1 MNEFLQIKFNYI
13 KLTLSYSKFFVNHF
27 LTRKFIAKLIFAETK
42 LIMKKIFVIVTL
54 IACNY
59 SIAQLPSMTKDDSW
73 KKVYRS
79 FETKTNDLVHTK
91 LKADFDYT
99 KSQLI
104 GKVWLTLQP
113 HFYETKELVLDAKGM
128 EIKVVEMVKTGT
140 KNIPLAYTYDDN
152 LTLKIFLDK
161 TYKGSEKYTIYI
173 DYIAKP
179 DGLEIQ
185 GSAAI
190 KDAKGLYFVNP
201 KGEEKDKPTQI
212 WTQGE
217 TEATSVWVPTIDKP
231 NQKTTQEFYLNV
243 PDKYVSLS
251 NGKLVSQTKNKNGTR
266 TDYWKMDLPHAPYLF
281 FIGIGDYAVVKESYK
296 GKEVSYYVEKE
307 YANVA
312 KRIFGNTPEM
322 MKFFSEKVTGV
333 EYPWNKYA
341 QIVGRDYVSGAMEN
355 TTATLHQE
363 SAQQNARELV
373 DGNKWESTIA
383 HELFHQWFGDY
394 VTAESWSNLTVNESF
409 ADYSQ
414 YLWIEYKEGKDAA
427 GEENDNEMQAYVRSN
442 SSKKDLVRFHY
453 ADKEDMFDLVS
464 YQKGGRILNMLRN
477 YVGDDAFFKSFNKY
491 LTDNKFGNGNAHK
504 LRLAFEAVT
513 GKDLNWFFN
522 KWYFNS
528 GHPKLEIKSSYSESG
543 KKVQLIVNQTQDSLN
558 LFQMPV
564 AVDIYV
570 GKDKTRHQI
579 WIKNQSDTF
588 NFNSTS
594 KIDLIKFDGDNVLL
608 AEKKEQKTLSEY
620 ISQYY
625 KAAQYLD
632 RKEAI
637 DFASKNNKEQ
647 EAVNLL
653 KAAIK
658 DPYYKLRMRAIKSLQ
673 DVKIDEA
680 TIKQIEEIVT
690 NDAYSLVRAEAID
703 FLGNLKQSNYQ
714 NLFLKAIKDSSYSVA
729 GAALKGLGEI
739 NEKVALELLPELK
752 KDIKGRLK
760 IAVGK
765 VELLTKTDNDFDAM
779 LKQYEGQGM
788 MEKFNDYGNFAFYVG
803 RLQNIETFKKGVDA
817 LVKFRNMVAPFGQ
830 GIKELLNKTLSEI
843 KKTKEANLSKDHTQN
858 LEVQIE
864 YITDKLKD

>member
-1 MNEFLQIKFNYI
+1 
-13 KLTLSYSKFFVNHF
+13 
-27 LTRKFIAKLIFAETK
+27 
-42 LIMKKIFVIVTL
+42 MKKIFA
-54 IACNY
+54 IAAIIGCNY
-59 SIAQLPSMTKDDSW
+59 ALAQFPSMAKDDSW
-73 KKVYRS
+73 KKVYRG
-79 FETKTNDLVHTK
+79 FETKQNDLLHTK
-91 LKADFDYT
+91 LQAEFDYE
-99 KSQLI
+99 KSQLL
-104 GKVWLTLQP
+104 GKVWITLQP

-128 EIKVVEMVKTGT
+128 EIKAIEMVKLGS
-140 KNIPLAYTYDDN
+140 KNIPLGYSYDDN

-161 TYKGSEKYTIYI
+161 SYSGSEKYTIYI

-179 DGLEIQ
+179 DELETQ
-185 GSAAI
+185 GSAVI

-201 KGEEKDKPTQI
+201 KGEDKDKPTQI

-231 NQKTTQEFYLNV
+231 NQKTTQKFYLTV
-243 PDKYVSLS
+243 PNKYVTLS

-281 FIGIGDYAVVKESYK
+281 FIGIGDYAVVKDVYK

-307 YANVA
+307 YGKVA

-333 EYPWNKYA
+333 EYPWVKYA

-363 SAQQNARELV
+363 NAQQNARELV

-414 YLWIEYKEGKDAA
+414 YLWAEYKEGKDAA
-427 GEENDNEMQAYVRSN
+427 GEENDNEMQAYLRSN
-442 SSKKDLVRFHY
+442 SSKKDLVRFYY

-477 YVGDDAFFKSFNKY
+477 YVGDPAFFKSLNKY
-491 LTDNKFGNGNAHK
+491 LIDNKFGTGNAHK
-504 LRLAFEAVT
+504 LRLAFEVVT

-522 KWYFNS
+522 QWYFNS
-528 GHPKLEIKSSYSESG
+528 GHPKLDIKTSYLEAD
-543 KKVQLIVNQTQDSLN
+543 KKVQLIVQQTQDSLK

-564 AVDIYV
+564 AVDVYT
-570 GKDKTRHQI
+570 GKSKTRFDV
-579 WIKNQSDTF
+579 WMKNNADTF
-588 NFNSTS
+588 YFTSTS
-594 KIDLIKFDGDNVLL
+594 KPDLVKFDGDNVLL
-608 AEKKEQKTLSEY
+608 AEKKEQKNLSEY
-620 ISQYY
+620 VAQYY
-625 KAAQYLD
+625 QAAQYLD

-637 DFASKNNKEQ
+637 DFAAKNNKEV
-647 EAVNLL
+647 EAINLL

-658 DPYYKLRMRAIKSLQ
+658 DPYYKLRMRAIKNLQ
-673 DVKIDEA
+673 DVQVDDA
-680 TIKQIEEIVT
+680 TIKQIEKIATE
-690 NDAYSLVRAEAID
+690 DEYSLVRAEALD
-703 FLGNLKQSNYQ
+703 FLGNLKQIKYQ
-714 NLFLKAIKDSSYSVA
+714 NLFLKAVKDSSYSIA
-729 GAALKGLGEI
+729 GAALEGLGDI
-739 NEKVALELLPELK
+739 NEKAALELLPELK

-765 VELLTKTDNDFDAM
+765 IELFTKTDNDFDEM
-779 LKQYEGQGM
+779 LKQYEGLGM
-788 MEKFNDYGNFAFYVG
+788 LEKFNDYGNFAFYVG

-830 GIKELLNKTLSEI
+830 GLKELLNKTLVEI
-843 KKTKEANLSKDHTQN
+843 KKTKEANKTKDHTQN
-858 LEVQIE
+858 LDTQIE
-864 YITDKLKD
+864 YITEKLKD